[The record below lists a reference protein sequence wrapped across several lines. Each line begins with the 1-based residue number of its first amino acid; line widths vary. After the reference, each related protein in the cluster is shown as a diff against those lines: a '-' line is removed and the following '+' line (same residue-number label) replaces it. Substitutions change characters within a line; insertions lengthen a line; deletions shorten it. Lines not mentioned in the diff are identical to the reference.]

1 MFTCMYTL
9 GRERRE
15 YVLALGKW
23 GGKKYEK
30 GQELELRARLGGRQ
44 QQTATTVTAKIC
56 HA

>member
-1 MFTCMYTL
+1 MHVHAGKRTERVCVSIGEM
-9 GRERRE
+9 GR
-15 YVLALGKW
+15 
-23 GGKKYEK
+23 KKKDEK

>member
-1 MFTCMYTL
+1 MYTL